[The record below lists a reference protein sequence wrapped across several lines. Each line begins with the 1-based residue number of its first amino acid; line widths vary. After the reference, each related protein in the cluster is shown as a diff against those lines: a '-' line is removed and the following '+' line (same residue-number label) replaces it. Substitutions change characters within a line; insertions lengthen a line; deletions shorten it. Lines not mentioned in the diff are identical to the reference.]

1 MATWKK
7 VITSGSAAEL
17 SQLNIN
23 SNQQI
28 TALQS
33 TTYLTGSFTGSFIG
47 DGTNLTG
54 VTATAVFP
62 TIQTTPILSTTKI
75 FSNDGATNTYV
86 FTGQITASTYAGVT
100 GDITI
105 GTDGTSAIG
114 SGVIVNGDINASAA
128 INYTK
133 LNYTGSTILSGSN
146 AITIAGTSTALGG
159 TISQATIL
167 AGSTVLSGSITSNL
181 TGTGVLS
188 GSNAITIAGVS
199 TALGGTI
206 TQATILASSGVWSG
220 SAQLPSGIISSSATG
235 TSQAQISLNG
245 VDVNIN
251 GLRTSSTPTFSG
263 LNITNDVSIT
273 GNLSVAGTASFTN
286 TDNLNVKDKFIL
298 INSGSST
305 LADSG
310 WITQYN
316 VDGSGSAF
324 YLEASSTGTYG
335 RFAVAYDAIGT
346 STSITPDEYVVTA
359 RVSASAATPANP
371 TWGGSSNGSG
381 NMYINSLNGDIYIY
395 A

>member
-7 VITSGSAAEL
+7 VIVSGSAAEL
-17 SQLNIN
+17 TTVSASIGLIVG

-28 TALQS
+28 TTAQA
-33 TTYLTGSFTGSFIG
+33 TTFLTGSFTGSFKG

-54 VTATAVFP
+54 VTATATFP
-62 TIQTTPILSTTKI
+62 SIQTTPVLSITKL
-75 FSNDGATNTYV
+75 FSNDGVTNTYV
-86 FTGQITASTYAGVT
+86 FAGQITASTYAGIT
-100 GDITI
+100 GDVTI
-105 GTDGTSAIG
+105 NTAGVSAIG

-128 INYTK
+128 IDYTK
-133 LNYTGSTILSGSN
+133 LNFTGSTI
-146 AITIAGTSTALGG
+146 
-159 TISQATIL
+159 
-167 AGSTVLSGSITSNL
+167 
-181 TGTGVLS
+181 LS

-206 TQATILASSGVWSG
+206 TQATILAGSGVFSG

-235 TSQAQISLNG
+235 ATQGAITLNG

-251 GLRTSSTPTFSG
+251 GLTTAGTPTFSG

-273 GNLSVAGTASFTN
+273 GNLTVAGTASFTN

-316 VDGSGSAF
+316 VAGSGSAF
-324 YLEASSTGTYG
+324 YLEAASTGTYG

-346 STSITPDEYVVTA
+346 STSITPDEFVVTA
-359 RVSASAATPANP
+359 RVSASATIPANP

-381 NMYINSLNGDIYIY
+381 NMFINSLNGDIYIY
-395 A
+395 S